1 MSQPRSISFAL
12 ERKLNRLILPAGL
25 FLFAMMVV
33 TVMDVIARKL
43 IGRSIP
49 GAIDLVSVGF
59 LLTLSLSLP
68 VITWRESHFV
78 LELFSSN
85 PTGVLA
91 RLRRH
96 LVAGIAAV
104 VIGIAG
110 WSLLRYA
117 IGAWEYQDVMGYFQ
131 IPVAPLALIISISLF
146 LSAAIFMLQAFG
158 LRRPDVP
165 ATADAEDTL

>member
-1 MSQPRSISFAL
+1 MSETRSISRAL
-12 ERKLNRLILPAGL
+12 ERRLNRLILPAGL
-25 FLFAMMVV
+25 CLFAMMVV
-33 TVMDVIARKL
+33 TVLDVIARKL

-85 PTGVLA
+85 PTGVLGK
-91 RLRRH
+91 LRRH

-110 WSLLRYA
+110 WSLLR
-117 IGAWEYQDVMGYFQ
+117 
-131 IPVAPLALIISISLF
+131 
-146 LSAAIFMLQAFG
+146 
-158 LRRPDVP
+158 
-165 ATADAEDTL
+165 